1 MKKQSKRITIALVL
15 VMATG
20 VLARADNRHN
30 GQLDTAI
37 WTTTWAT
44 ANRSITA
51 FDAPLPKIN
60 NATLRQVVR
69 ISQGGRMI
77 RVSFTNEHGQKPLDI
92 NEAHVAKR
100 EHGAAILVES
110 RKQLTFSGA
119 TSASILPGK
128 RLTSDPVNMPVLAN
142 TELVISTYLPLD
154 VTGAGSPVTYHVR
167 ALQTNY
173 IAVGNQAMAVDFVHS
188 ETTTAWYFLAN
199 VDVAND
205 CVTPAI
211 AALGDSITDGD
222 QRAAPNEPIDL
233 NVRYPDLLSEAITA
247 GGKAASVINLGI
259 SGNQVLEAFPKQSP
273 AERLKRDVLT
283 LSGVTHL
290 IYLEGINDIGL
301 PILLSTLGSPT
312 PVHNAA
318 AIIAGHQ
325 QIIKQAK
332 DAGLVI
338 IGGTLT
344 PSGGSPLPGYHGA
357 LADAKRQEINTWIRG
372 SGAYDAVIDFDAALA
387 DPENP
392 SIIST
397 HLTADG
403 LHPNANGYQAMA
415 DAAYAAIREML
426 PNKKYEEDSPCSAS
440 DPKPPDAF

>member
-1 MKKQSKRITIALVL
+1 MRKKSKKITITLVL
-15 VMATG
+15 VLATG

-30 GQLDTAI
+30 DHLNKPV
-37 WTTTWAT
+37 WTTSWAT
-44 ANRSITA
+44 ANRTVKA

-77 RVSFTNEHGQKPLDI
+77 RVSFTNEQGQRPLSI
-92 NEAHVAKR
+92 NEAYVAKR
-100 EHGAAILVES
+100 DRGAAILDGS
-110 RKQLTFSGA
+110 GNQLTFSGA
-119 TSASILPGK
+119 TSASIPPGK

-142 TELVISTYLPLD
+142 TELVISAYLPVD
-154 VTGAGSPVTYHVR
+154 ITGSGSPVTYHVR

-173 IAVGNQAMAVDFVHS
+173 IAAGNQAAAADLPHS

-211 AALGDSITDGD
+211 ATLGDSITDGD

-233 NVRYPDLLSEAITA
+233 NVRYPDLLSDAIIS

-259 SGNQVLEAFPKQSP
+259 SGNQVLTAFLGQSP
-273 AERLKRDVLT
+273 AERLNRDLLT
-283 LSGVTHL
+283 LSGISHV

-301 PILLSTLGSPT
+301 PVLLSVLGAPT
-312 PVHNAA
+312 PTNTAN

-325 QIIKQAK
+325 QIIRHAK
-332 DAGLVI
+332 DAGLFI

-344 PSGGSPLPGYHGA
+344 PSGGSSLPGYHDA
-357 LADAKRQEINTWIRG
+357 IAEAKRQKINAWIRG
-372 SGAYDAVIDFDAALA
+372 SGAYDAVIDFDEALA
-387 DPENP
+387 DPEKP
-392 SIIST
+392 SMMRDE
-397 HLTADG
+397 LTADG
-403 LHPNANGYQAMA
+403 LHPNARGYQVMA
-415 DAAYAAIREML
+415 NTAFAAIHEML
-426 PNKKYEEDSPCSAS
+426 PNKQYEDDDHCSANTQQQA
-440 DPKPPDAF
+440 DPV